1 MYHVVTARYAMLN
14 LRRTYRNDL
23 SVSILHDGLL
33 IVAGSEVDR
42 RLVYIHKVPTATI
55 QIVALVLHRTLAQ
68 HYSKAMFADGL
79 VIGQGILHLPVD
91 ALV

>member
-1 MYHVVTARYAMLN
+1 MNHVVTARYAMLN
-14 LRRTYRNDL
+14 LRRTYRDDL

-33 IVAGSEVDR
+33 IVAGSIVDR

-68 HYSKAMFADGL
+68 HNSKAMFADGL
-79 VIGQGILHLPVD
+79 VISQGILHLPVD